1 MQLTDAQIKRFVLD
15 THLVTR
21 KDVDAAAAKASDRG
35 ISFADALRSQGSLTQ
50 DDIRRASAYVLGV
63 PYVSLVKR
71 AIDPHVMLL
80 MPEAIARTYSA
91 IPYAMTD
98 DTIEVAVLDL
108 AHIPA
113 LEGRMRTGG
122 RRMVARLTDTA
133 SIQSALSRYQRH
145 LHIEY
150 SDIIRSASDS
160 LKKAITPDEVEAGA
174 KKLLDTLISHAL
186 TQEARVIHIEP
197 GDACII
203 RYRIGTTL
211 HDAMELPKHVL
222 EPLARIVTKVARLGT
237 ATGSAHDGRF
247 RITRHG
253 ERIAVRVRT
262 MPTHTGVTT
271 ALTLVRGSSH
281 GFTLDGLGFH
291 GAMLDDFLRAS
302 ADPHANILISGPAGS
317 GKTTTL
323 YTLLDTLRTPATN
336 VLTVESSISAPLA
349 RIGQVSIRP
358 DIGFD
363 TRAALRAALAQDP
376 DVVGIDVAS
385 DQTELLQLLSGARLR
400 SIRTITTSSLGAACE
415 ALEVFAKAADE
426 ATLPLTHVLGIASV
440 RMLGVNREAYH
451 LSAREMDNLRSVAR
465 MSDILEIL
473 KEERIVPPKAT
484 WSSVPFYRAPLE
496 TPEHEIHA
504 GMIGVH
510 ELLTVTPEL
519 LTASKKPDAS
529 NYLAHAVEHGM
540 FTLVEDAIMKASM
553 GITTLEEVWRIV
565 ALYYGE
571 NAIPTK

>member
-15 THLVTR
+15 TALVTR
-21 KDVDAAAAKASDRG
+21 KDVDTAAALASERG

-71 AIDPHVMLL
+71 AIDSQVMLL

-98 DTIEVAVLDL
+98 DTVEVALLDL

-122 RRMVARLTDTA
+122 RRIVARLTDTA

-145 LHIEY
+145 LHTAY
-150 SDIIRSASDS
+150 SETIRRAADT
-160 LKKAITPDEVEAGA
+160 LKHGGAPEEVERHART
-174 KKLLDTLISHAL
+174 LLDTLMHHAL
-186 TQEARVIHIEP
+186 TQGARVIHIEP
-197 GDACII
+197 GETCMI

-211 HDAMELPKHVL
+211 HDAMELPKHVQLPL
-222 EPLARIVTKVARLGT
+222 EDTVASLARLPSLGAVAR
-237 ATGSAHDGRF
+237 DGRF
-247 RITRHG
+247 RITRNG
-253 ERIAVRVRT
+253 ERVAVRVRT
-262 MPTHTGVTT
+262 MHTHAGTAI
-271 ALTLVRGSSH
+271 ALTLVRAGGH

-291 GAMLDDFLRAS
+291 GALLEEFLRAS
-302 ADPHANILISGPAGS
+302 ADPRASILLSGPLGS

-336 VLTVESSISAPLA
+336 VITVESSIGAPLT
-349 RIGQVSIRP
+349 RVHQVSIRP

-363 TRAALRAALAQDP
+363 TQAAVRAALAQDP
-376 DVVGIDVAS
+376 DIIGIDTES
-385 DQTELLQLLSGARLR
+385 DPTELTHLLATARLR
-400 SIRTITTSSLGAACE
+400 AIRTITSASLGAACE
-415 ALEVFAKAADE
+415 ALEVFAKATGD
-426 ATLPLTHVLGIASV
+426 ATLPFTHVLGAATV
-440 RMLGVNREAYH
+440 RMLGGNREAYH
-451 LSAREMDNLRSVAR
+451 LSARDMDNLRDVAR
-465 MSDILEIL
+465 MHDILEVL
-473 KEERIVPPKAT
+473 KEERVIPQKAT
-484 WSSVPFYRAPLE
+484 WSSVSFYRAPLE
-496 TPEHEIHA
+496 TPEHEVYT

-519 LTASKKPDAS
+519 LTISKKPDAS

-540 FTLVEDAIMKASM
+540 FTLVEDAIMKAVM
-553 GITTLEEVWRIV
+553 GITTLDEVWRIV

-571 NAIPTK
+571 NALPH